1 MSVAAAIRY
10 YRARD
15 AQRADI
21 GLASIVIAADF
32 VTGGIANFARACSAK
47 GDMIEIARRGEGEP
61 HRAFVERQ
69 GPRCSPRSAAAGP
82 RRH

>member
-21 GLASIVIAADF
+21 GLASIVTAADF
-32 VTGGIANFARACSAK
+32 VTGGRADFGRTCSAK
-47 GDMIEIARRGEGEP
+47 GDVVELVRGEGEP
-61 HRAFVERQ
+61 YDAFLERA
-69 GPRCSPRSAAAGP
+69 RSRELA
-82 RRH
+82 